1 MLNKMKLSPINRF
14 TGEWTQKLGM
24 LLAACCLTMVIAGL
38 ITHTEVFHSAV
49 SAQQGSTNQPN
60 LAGQDQ
66 ALKDLQFAR
75 SADIERQF
83 AELAKKAQGGKP
95 VRVIVGVR
103 LPVAYRTEGFLKRQE
118 DKDTQHQ
125 LIAQAQ
131 QSLLNRLQTT
141 NRESVKR
148 FQYIPYL
155 AMEVSAEELEQL
167 KQSPEIFQIQED
179 VADRPSLIDSTR
191 IVGAD
196 AAWASGFTGA
206 GQTVAILDTGV
217 DSTHPA
223 LNGGKVVSE
232 GCFSSTTT
240 VSGVNFTS
248 VCPGG
253 TNSTAAGSGAPC
265 PAGVDGCDH
274 GTHVAG
280 IAAGRA
286 VTKTNGQTIS
296 GVARDANVIA
306 IQVFSS
312 KASDCGSDTAPCAR
326 SFVSDQIL
334 GLERVLTL
342 ANMTDGG
349 GNPIFRIAAVNM
361 SLGGGM
367 NTTTCDSDSR
377 KTAIDNLRSLGI
389 ATVIAS
395 GNDGFTDAMGAPA
408 CISTAVS
415 VGSTN
420 KDDNV
425 RATSNV
431 TPFLSLF
438 APGGN
443 IESAIPGTSVNS
455 YGFKSGTSMAAPH
468 VAGAWAVFKASPG
481 HGNDAVGTVL
491 TQFQNTGVPITDTR
505 GSMPTNTTRPRLRL
519 DSALGLVSADL
530 RLTKS
535 ASPNP
540 VVAGTNL
547 TYTLNLTNDGP
558 DTATN
563 AMVSDTLPANTT
575 FVSVTTPAGWSCTF
589 PAVGSGG
596 TVKCTKATVADNET
610 AAFTIVVKVDPAT
623 PNASTISNTAT
634 ATTDAF
640 DPPANSTATV
650 STNVIAQADLE
661 VISKVDT
668 PDPVVTN
675 NPLTYTIT
683 IRNNGPSIANSVTL
697 TDALPF
703 GAIFNNCSADNG
715 GVCGG
720 AGQNRTVSFASL
732 AVGATATVIF
742 DTTANCSLSDGSIIN
757 NTATISASTAD
768 PNPANNSASATTV
781 AQNPPPVI
789 VCPPDQDAIAATPGT
804 MNAIVNFPPPTVTDN
819 CPGVVVVCSPPSGS
833 AFNLGVTTV
842 TCTATDSGGAT
853 ASCSFTVTVWDAS
866 IQDDDSGDYLLF
878 NTFTGEY
885 KFVRCGVGG
894 FTMIGQGEIK
904 RVGCVVTLHDDSR
917 VNASFDRCVIAP
929 RNTGNATIK
938 RQQPDTTFVL
948 KDRNILNN
956 SPSCP
961 MP

>member
-1 MLNKMKLSPINRF
+1 MPNQMKLSPKNVSA
-14 TGEWTQKLGM
+14 GEWIQKLGV
-24 LLAACCLTMVIAGL
+24 LLAACCLTLIGAGVL
-38 ITHTEVFHSAV
+38 GQTGMFSSAA
-49 SAQQGSTNQPN
+49 SAQQNSTNQPN
-60 LAGQDQ
+60 IAGQDP
-66 ALKDLQFAR
+66 ALKDLQFSR
-75 SADIERQF
+75 SADTERKF
-83 AELAKKAQGGKP
+83 DELAKKAQGGKS
-95 VRVIVGVR
+95 VRVIIGVR
-103 LPVAYRTEGFLKRQE
+103 LPVAYRAEGFLKRQE
-118 DKDTQHQ
+118 DKDSQHL

-131 QSLLNRLQTT
+131 QSLLNRLQAN

-155 AMEVSAEELEQL
+155 AMEVSGEELEQL
-167 KQSPEIFQIQED
+167 KQAPEVFQIQED
-179 VADRPSLIDSTR
+179 IADRPSLIDSTR

-206 GQTVAILDTGV
+206 GQTVAVLDTGV

-232 GCFSSTTT
+232 ACFSSTTT
-240 VSGVNFTS
+240 SGGVNFTS

-253 TNSTAAGSGAPC
+253 ANSTAAGSGVNCA
-265 PAGVDGCDH
+265 AGVDGCDH

-280 IAAGRA
+280 IAAGRT
-286 VTKTNGQTIS
+286 VTKSDGQTIS

-312 KASDCGSDTAPCAR
+312 KASDCGTDTAPCAR
-326 SFVSDQIL
+326 SFVSDQIS

-342 ANMTDGG
+342 ANMVDGG
-349 GNPIFRIAAVNM
+349 GNPLFRIAAVNM

-367 NTTTCDSDSR
+367 NAAACDGDSR

-395 GNDGFTDAMGAPA
+395 GNDGFTNAMGAPA

-425 RATSNV
+425 RASSNV

-438 APGGN
+438 APGGS
-443 IESAIPGTSVNS
+443 IESSIPGTSVDS

-505 GSMPTNTTRPRLRL
+505 GAMPTNTTRPRLRL

-530 RLTKS
+530 RLTKT

-540 VVAGTNL
+540 VVAGNNL
-547 TYTLNLTNDGP
+547 TYTINLTNDGP
-558 DTATN
+558 DAASN
-563 AMVSDTLPANTT
+563 VIVSDTLPANTA
-575 FVSVTTPAGWSCTF
+575 FDSIVTPAGWSCAF

-596 TVKCTKATVADNET
+596 TVNCTKASVANNET
-610 AAFTIVVKVDPAT
+610 AVFSIVVKVDPAT
-623 PNASTISNTAT
+623 PNASTINNTAT
-634 ATTDAF
+634 ATTTSF

-675 NPLTYTIT
+675 NPLRYTIT
-683 IRNNGPSIANSVTL
+683 IRNNGPSVANSVTL
-697 TDALPF
+697 TDVLPV
-703 GAIFNNCSADNG
+703 GAIFNSCAADNG
-715 GVCGG
+715 GICAG
-720 AGQNRTVSFASL
+720 AGQNRTVSYASL
-732 AVGATATVIF
+732 AVGVTATVIF
-742 DTTANCSLSDGSIIN
+742 DTTANCSLSDGSVIN
-757 NTATISASTAD
+757 NTATISASTND
-768 PNPANNSASATTV
+768 PNPANNSASASTV

-789 VCPPDQDAIAATPGT
+789 TCPPNQDVIAVTPGT
-804 MNAIVNFPPPTVTDN
+804 MNAIANFPAPIVVDN
-819 CPGVVVVCSPPSGS
+819 CPGVVVVCSPPSGA

-842 TCTATDSGGAT
+842 TCTATDSGGAM

-866 IQDDDSGDYLLF
+866 IQDENSGDYLLF

-885 KFVRCGVGG
+885 KYVRCGVGG

-904 RVGCVVTLHDDSR
+904 RVGCTVTLHDDSR

-929 RNTGNATIK
+929 QNTGQATIK
-938 RQQPDTTFVL
+938 RLQPDTTFVL

-956 SPSCP
+956 SPTCP